1 MYINVHLNVNSAMIK
16 YAFSTDSKI
25 YMHTPVVSLSIST
38 DMPMKHE
45 LSGFLVFAPAMFLEE
60 TAEQFLQLVD
70 SACVFWNASSR
81 FADGYRFGLGK
92 TSCHMNATVTTFYE
106 SL

>member
-1 MYINVHLNVNSAMIK
+1 M
-16 YAFSTDSKI
+16 STD
-25 YMHTPVVSLSIST
+25 YSIC
-38 DMPMKHE
+38 
-45 LSGFLVFAPAMFLEE
+45 VLEE

-92 TSCHMNATVTTFYE
+92 TSSHMYTLLFTDE
-106 SL
+106 STI

>member
-1 MYINVHLNVNSAMIK
+1 MCISNIVFHIFAQQCMSVPVLLFCYHLKLSSAVRC
-16 YAFSTDSKI
+16 SVTDPLI
-25 YMHTPVVSLSIST
+25 
-38 DMPMKHE
+38 
-45 LSGFLVFAPAMFLEE
+45 FAPRFIEE

-92 TSCHMNATVTTFYE
+92 TSCHIYTLLTEF
-106 SL
+106 

>member
-1 MYINVHLNVNSAMIK
+1 MCLQFVALFFFV
-16 YAFSTDSKI
+16 
-25 YMHTPVVSLSIST
+25 
-38 DMPMKHE
+38 
-45 LSGFLVFAPAMFLEE
+45 EE

-92 TSCHMNATVTTFYE
+92 TCCYMYALPGLIKQVNIF
-106 SL
+106 